1 MKINRLLV
9 RATLAA
15 AFSLTVF
22 AAERTPSL
30 TKPAAEAMALTEGAG
45 EVNTGQDITKP
56 VRRFDLRF
64 SYTNAA
70 DFSFPQPLGRGEAA
84 DIVRDTVREGVRR
97 GDSAKEIQRTA
108 ERRLREASLKE
119 FEPDVHTITLRMD
132 LPRKLGGG
140 WAFNT
145 RFDLPMSFND
155 IPTRDNPTGDTE
167 FNVNDV
173 LVQGLLI
180 KAFNPAV
187 AVGFGTQF
195 IIPTGTDDS
204 FSGNRWRLVPTVG
217 ARVSLPQITKG
228 SFFAFGARYD
238 WDFAG
243 DDGRSH
249 TSQLQFSPTL
259 NIALPDRWF
268 LTLFPSTDI
277 RVDLEDGGKWFVPAN
292 FMIGK
297 MLNKSTVASVE
308 VGIPII
314 DDFDLYDFKVEAR
327 VGFFF

>member
-1 MKINRLLV
+1 
-9 RATLAA
+9 
-15 AFSLTVF
+15 
-22 AAERTPSL
+22 
-30 TKPAAEAMALTEGAG
+30 
-45 EVNTGQDITKP
+45 
-56 VRRFDLRF
+56 
-64 SYTNAA
+64 
-70 DFSFPQPLGRGEAA
+70 
-84 DIVRDTVREGVRR
+84 
-97 GDSAKEIQRTA
+97 
-108 ERRLREASLKE
+108 LREASLKE
-119 FEPDVHTITLRMD
+119 FEPDVNTITLRMD
-132 LPRKLGGG
+132 IPFNLGNGYQ
-140 WAFNT
+140 FST
-145 RFDLPMSFND
+145 RFDLPLSFND
-155 IPTRDNPTGDTE
+155 IPTRDNPTGDTQ

-180 KAFNPAV
+180 KSFNKAV
-187 AVGFGTQF
+187 AAGFGAQV

-204 FSGNRWRLVPTVG
+204 FSGNRWRLIPTAGV
-217 ARVSLPQITKG
+217 RVAMPQISKG
-228 SFFAFGARYD
+228 SFFVMAARYD
-238 WDFAG
+238 FDFAG

-297 MLNKSTVASVE
+297 MLNKTTVASVE